1 MNDKYSKLI
10 HFFKSNKPRYI
21 KNFPPYDALINL
33 QTNFCRNRSFENAL
47 SVLNCLKEYDD
58 LFFLY
63 KYSLKNCFKE
73 IKSSKQIEQ
82 LSKIIMDMYK
92 SGICKKL
99 CTVLI
104 FNLYFKLKKY
114 ELSYNFLLITTNDK
128 QKRIYYMYKSLLL
141 LYKEDI
147 IGSLESIRIAY
158 PNFKNKG
165 LFLYF
170 FINLINNRFIIDARL
185 NKKLIIIKNTIKK
198 GLFNRVYSDLELIR
212 EECIHYN
219 IYGICTTY
227 LPLICFSNLV
237 RRLFDLHSS
246 DYKVNLCYVLE
257 VINLKYE
264 DIISL
269 LCSVIDLNLIKG
281 YLSINKEVIVF
292 SRKDPFPMCLNI

>member
-1 MNDKYSKLI
+1 
-10 HFFKSNKPRYI
+10 
-21 KNFPPYDALINL
+21 
-33 QTNFCRNRSFENAL
+33 
-47 SVLNCLKEYDD
+47 
-58 LFFLY
+58 
-63 KYSLKNCFKE
+63 
-73 IKSSKQIEQ
+73 
-82 LSKIIMDMYK
+82 
-92 SGICKKL
+92 
-99 CTVLI
+99 
-104 FNLYFKLKKY
+104 
-114 ELSYNFLLITTNDK
+114 
-128 QKRIYYMYKSLLL
+128 MYKSLLL